1 MHEFFQRLAVRVS
14 KLFGSPWS
22 FVSAISLIIVWAMLG
37 PIFGYSDTWQ
47 LFINTFTTVMTFLT
61 VFLIQ
66 NTQNR
71 DTKAIHIKLDELL
84 KSVGGARN
92 SLVGAEELSDKE
104 LDHLLSEFRELHQ
117 KYAKAIEKRGGKLK
131 LAEIVEENK

>member
-1 MHEFFQRLAVRVS
+1 MSYA
-14 KLFGSPWS
+14 
-22 FVSAISLIIVWAMLG
+22 
-37 PIFGYSDTWQ
+37 Q

-131 LAEIVEENK
+131 LAEIVEENKINQK